1 LSAGAWLARLA
12 LATTLAACAAEPP
25 PPPAPPPAPAP
36 PALPPA
42 SCATSEASPAPEA
55 EALAHARIALVCFA
69 GRSRLKE
76 ATLRPL
82 ITVRDGQSFDAD
94 AVAADLRRLF
104 ASGEIDDVQARAT
117 ASAEGVVLTYALAER
132 KLVAGVRFE
141 GLHAM
146 SDDDART
153 AFHAADLKLL
163 DPAAVRA
170 GVERLRSEYKNL
182 SYLYPHLSARTT
194 LAGEGV
200 ELTIEVDEGP
210 AVVVSSLVFPGAH
223 TLPERDLQKLS
234 ETKAGA
240 PYRSDLFERDVLIV
254 NAAYYDHGMLQVNVG
269 PAEITPSADKLS
281 VAIRVPVTEGPV
293 FRIHALAVAGDTGG
307 TEKEIRALIPQK
319 VGDVFDRAKMI
330 AGIDAIKALLE
341 KRGVKKDVEPQTE
354 LDPAKRWVS
363 LTFVVR

>member
-1 LSAGAWLARLA
+1 MSARTSFARLA
-12 LATTLAACAAEPP
+12 LVTTLTACASAPP

-42 SCATSEASPAPEA
+42 SCATSEASPAPDA

-69 GRSRLKE
+69 GRARLKE
-76 ATLRPL
+76 PTLRAM
-82 ITVRDGQSFDAD
+82 ITVRDGQPFDAD
-94 AVAADLRRLF
+94 AVAADLRRIF

-117 ASAEGVVLTYALAER
+117 TSAEGVVLTYTIEER
-132 KLVAGVRFE
+132 KLVARVRFE

-146 SDDDART
+146 SDEDART

-170 GVERLRSEYKNL
+170 GVDQLRSDYADL
-182 SYLYPHLSARTT
+182 AHLYPHLATRTT
-194 LAGEGV
+194 PAGEGV
-200 ELTIEVDEGP
+200 ELIVDVDEGP
-210 AVVVSSLVFPGAH
+210 AVVVASLVFPGAH
-223 TLPERDLQKLS
+223 TLPERDLQKLA
-234 ETKAGA
+234 ETKAGG
-240 PYRSDLFERDVLIV
+240 PYGVALFERDVLVV
-254 NAAYYDHGMLQVNVG
+254 NAAYYDHGMLQATVG
-269 PAEITPSADKLS
+269 PPEITPSADKLS
-281 VAIRVPVTEGPV
+281 VAIRVPVQEGPV

-307 TEKEIRALIPQK
+307 AEKEIRALVPQK
-319 VGDVFDRAKMI
+319 VGDVFDRAKLI